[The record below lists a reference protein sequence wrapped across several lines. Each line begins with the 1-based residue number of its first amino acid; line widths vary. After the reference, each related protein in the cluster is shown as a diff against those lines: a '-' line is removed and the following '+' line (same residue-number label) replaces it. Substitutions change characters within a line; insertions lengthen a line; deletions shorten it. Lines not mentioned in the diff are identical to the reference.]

1 MSLEEPVPPNSSE
14 LFSPPP
20 LLKNGTPHV
29 SGGLP
34 PIKIM

>member
-1 MSLEEPVPPNSSE
+1 MSFEEPVLPNSSE

-20 LLKNGTPHV
+20 LLKNGKPHV

-34 PIKIM
+34 PIKIV